1 MLNNSQTIKFEIA
14 NYQSCLQ
21 FKYQCQISQ
30 NIEKSK
36 QSDINFIPSQLKQYI
51 IGKVEMHIKPILFV
65 NVCQIYRQQFCFYSS
80 YLVVVSDQNIIQ
92 LFLLIHYIIKFR
104 NKLFMSCSISQK
116 QDSFSNQ
123 DTIEKVSQR
132 ISKKEQIEMKRQLD
146 VMINRVK
153 MLAVFRQRLQGKQ
166 IQNEIKSEQVN
177 SIRNEYNEYLK
188 QVFNQSSIQQSKHK
202 ESREQSLELFRE
214 KTKHLKQ
221 QQQSLKIQIRQSVQQ
236 QKKEQFEL
244 MKKQSLNHDKVIIL
258 QKERSKSYNM
268 EKKQRVQQYEQQQQV
283 HLAMY
288 KQQKQEQFKSQHKK
302 AVLDSFKKKAQD
314 FMKIQQLWE
323 QEQDILD
330 LLNDSY
336 NSKLTSSM
344 IKN

>member
-1 MLNNSQTIKFEIA
+1 MQNLLKYREIKAKQYKF
-14 NYQSCLQ
+14 NP
-21 FKYQCQISQ
+21 IST
-30 NIEKSK
+30 
-36 QSDINFIPSQLKQYI
+36 QLKYYRI
-51 IGKVEMHIKPILFV
+51 YNVE
-65 NVCQIYRQQFCFYSS
+65 NACQQFYLQMLSNIQITLCFLFFF
-80 YLVVVSDQNIIQ
+80 LVVVSDQNIIQ
-92 LFLLIHYIIKFR
+92 LFLLIHYIIQFR
-104 NKLFMSCSISQK
+104 NKLFMSCCISQN

-123 DTIEKVSQR
+123 DTIEKLSQR
-132 ISKKEQIEMKRQLD
+132 ISKKEQLEMKRQLD
-146 VMINRVK
+146 VMVNRVK
-153 MLAVFRQRLQGKQ
+153 MLAVFQQRLQGKQ

-177 SIRNEYNEYLK
+177 SIRNQYNEYLK
-188 QVFNQSSIQQSKHK
+188 QQSKHK

-221 QQQSLKIQIRQSVQQ
+221 QQQSLKVQIRQSVQQ
-236 QKKEQFEL
+236 QKKQQFEL

-258 QKERSKSYNM
+258 QKERSKSYNV
-268 EKKQRVQQYEQQQQV
+268 EKKQRVQQYEQQQQLN
-283 HLAMY
+283 LAMY

-336 NSKLTSSM
+336 NSRLTSSM